1 MIQRKRG
8 LFLVG
13 LLAALAAVVILFPAR
28 VAYRMASPPLVA
40 LSGLSGTIWHGSAR
54 EFSTNGIYLRDLE
67 WRIKPAGLLT
77 GKAVYSV
84 SGSPVSGFFDS
95 EIAIGL
101 GGTLALSNLT
111 ASLPLQMLAKPA
123 GVAGLRGNLSVQID
137 RLELVAGRPAA
148 LDGTADIAGLVVPM
162 VSRTSLGGYH
172 AEFFTQNNGIVA
184 SIEDTDGVVDLAGS
198 LQLNQDKSYSFVGQ
212 VVAKADTPASLKQRM
227 QVLPRT
233 DRPGQHELRLDG
245 SY

>member
-95 EIAIGL
+95 E
-101 GGTLALSNLT
+101 
-111 ASLPLQMLAKPA
+111 
-123 GVAGLRGNLSVQID
+123 
-137 RLELVAGRPAA
+137 
-148 LDGTADIAGLVVPM
+148 
-162 VSRTSLGGYH
+162 
-172 AEFFTQNNGIVA
+172 
-184 SIEDTDGVVDLAGS
+184 
-198 LQLNQDKSYSFVGQ
+198 
-212 VVAKADTPASLKQRM
+212 
-227 QVLPRT
+227 
-233 DRPGQHELRLDG
+233 
-245 SY
+245 